1 MEKILKNTKTDKR
14 VSNEL
19 VKKISVFYGYP
30 IRMPPHLALASIIWT
45 CKVNLIKSAFI
56 GYKIKKYRRTQRYFL
71 WTLDWFWKRHKNTE
85 LSAFSVIYTKA
96 LACFRDFHPKN
107 WGGGDWGTTTV
118 GIAQWGQ
125 NSFLV
130 VSAKEPTLL
139 QKSFPSPTCW
149 NQTSWICH
157 SGWT

>member
-1 MEKILKNTKTDKR
+1 M
-14 VSNEL
+14 SNEL

-30 IRMPPHLALASIIWT
+30 IKMPPHLAFGFIWPLASIIWT

-125 NSFLV
+125 NSFSV
-130 VSAKEPTLL
+130 VLALKW
-139 QKSFPSPTCW
+139 SFKIRQS
-149 NQTSWICH
+149 SI
-157 SGWT
+157 